1 MTRSMHRFGLLIL
14 GALVLAV
21 VLPVSAQSEGTLVVG
36 QPTVGNLADPAAV
49 ITFDYPLAQDS
60 AVVIEAFGEAAAPAV
75 TILRD
80 GAVVATEPNAAGS
93 LTVALTAV
101 LNAGNYTVQVSSANA
116 TAGLVILIVNS
127 ETPITA
133 QPLALGTPISGGVNA
148 ESPLAIYSISGLT
161 APADLYVTQT
171 GGGGVRVLNAETS
184 AISALIGGEFTEARL
199 QIPATGSSYRVEV
212 LYADAAHTYTLC
224 LSAVG
229 ALACT
234 GEALPPA
241 PVTTPVTNSVCMLT
255 PINAG
260 GVNIRQSASVN
271 APVIGG
277 VPGGLSVAAL
287 GISPDG
293 SFFTVTYNGVSGWVA
308 TSAVSLSGSCS
319 ALTVVNPPP
328 VSLPPTPVPP
338 TQPPPPPTPSGP
350 CLIRVTADQLVYSQ
364 PIADP
369 SYIYDEVTAG
379 FELIP
384 VGRLADNS
392 WWQTNYAMAWIS
404 TSVFGSTVN
413 ISGDCRAL
421 PIVSP

>member
-1 MTRSMHRFGLLIL
+1 MTRAIRRFGLLIL

-60 AVVIEAFGEAAAPAV
+60 AVVIEAFGEAAAPTV

-80 GAVVATEPNAAGS
+80 GTVVATEPNAAGS

-127 ETPITA
+127 EMPITA

-199 QIPATGSSYRVEV
+199 QIPANGSSYRVEV

-229 ALACT
+229 ASGCSA
-234 GEALPPA
+234 EALPPA
-241 PVTTPVTNSVCMLT
+241 PVATEEAVATPVTNSVCMLT

-271 APVIGG
+271 APVIGAL
-277 VPGGLSVAAL
+277 PGGTSVAAR

-293 SFFTVTYNGVSGWVA
+293 SFFTVTFNGVNGWVA
-308 TSAVSLSGSCS
+308 ASAVGATGSCGV
-319 ALTVVNPPP
+319 LNVVEPPP
-328 VSLPPTPVPP
+328 ISLPPTPL
-338 TQPPPPPTPSGP
+338 PPPTPSGP

-379 FELIP
+379 YELIP

>member
-1 MTRSMHRFGLLIL
+1 MTRAIRRFGLQMLCAL
-14 GALVLAV
+14 ALVV

-60 AVVIEAFGEAAAPAV
+60 AVVIEAFGEAPAPAV

-80 GAVVATEPNAAGS
+80 GAVVAAEPNTAGS
-93 LTVALTAV
+93 LTIALTAV
-101 LNAGNYTVQVSSANA
+101 LNAGTYTVQVSSANA

-133 QPLALGTPISGGVNA
+133 QPLALGTPISGAVNA

-199 QIPATGSSYRVEV
+199 QIPANGSSYRVEV

-229 ALACT
+229 APTCS
-234 GEALPPA
+234 GESLPPA
-241 PVTTPVTNSVCMLT
+241 PVATPVTDSVCMLT
-255 PINAG
+255 PLNAG

-271 APVIGG
+271 APVIGAL
-277 VPGGLSVAAL
+277 PGGTSVAAR

-293 SFFTVTYNGVSGWVA
+293 SFFSVTFNGVNGWVA
-308 TSAVSLSGSCS
+308 ASAVGATGSCG
-319 ALTVVNPPP
+319 ALTVVEPPP
-328 VSLPPTPVPP
+328 ISLPPTPL
-338 TQPPPPPTPSGP
+338 PPPTPSGP
-350 CLIRVTADQLVYSQ
+350 CLIRMTGEQLVYSQ
-364 PIADP
+364 PVVDP
-369 SYIYDEVTAG
+369 SYIFDEVQPG

-404 TSVFGSTVN
+404 TSAFGSTATV
-413 ISGDCRAL
+413 SGDCRAL

>member
-1 MTRSMHRFGLLIL
+1 MLCAL
-14 GALVLAV
+14 ALVV

-60 AVVIEAFGEAAAPAV
+60 AVVIEAFGEAPAPAV

-80 GAVVATEPNAAGS
+80 GAVVAAEPNTAGS
-93 LTVALTAV
+93 LTIALTAV
-101 LNAGNYTVQVSSANA
+101 LNAGTYTVQVSSANA

-133 QPLALGTPISGGVNA
+133 QPLALGTPISGAVNA

-199 QIPATGSSYRVEV
+199 QIPANGSSYRVEV

-229 ALACT
+229 APTCS
-234 GEALPPA
+234 GESLPPA
-241 PVTTPVTNSVCMLT
+241 PVATPVTDSVCMLT
-255 PINAG
+255 PLNAG

-271 APVIGG
+271 APVIGAL
-277 VPGGLSVAAL
+277 PGGTSVAAR

-293 SFFTVTYNGVSGWVA
+293 SFFSVTFNGVNGWVA
-308 TSAVSLSGSCS
+308 ASAVGATGSCG
-319 ALTVVNPPP
+319 ALTVVEPPP
-328 VSLPPTPVPP
+328 ISLPPTPL
-338 TQPPPPPTPSGP
+338 PPPTPSGP
-350 CLIRVTADQLVYSQ
+350 CLIRMTGEQLVYSQ
-364 PIADP
+364 PVVDP
-369 SYIYDEVTAG
+369 SYIFDEVQPG

-404 TSVFGSTVN
+404 TSAFGSTATV
-413 ISGDCRAL
+413 SGDCRAL

>member
-1 MTRSMHRFGLLIL
+1 MLCAL
-14 GALVLAV
+14 ALVV

-60 AVVIEAFGEAAAPAV
+60 AVVIEAFGEAPAPAV

-80 GAVVATEPNAAGS
+80 GAVVAAEPNAAGS
-93 LTVALTAV
+93 LTIALTAV
-101 LNAGNYTVQVSSANA
+101 LNAGTYTVQVSSANA
-116 TAGLVILIVNS
+116 TAGLVILIVDS

-133 QPLALGTPISGGVNA
+133 QPLALGTPISGAVNA

-199 QIPATGSSYRVEV
+199 QIPANGSSYRVEV

-224 LSAVG
+224 LSAAG
-229 ALACT
+229 APACS
-234 GEALPPA
+234 GASLPPA
-241 PVTTPVTNSVCMLT
+241 PVATPVTNSVCMLT
-255 PINAG
+255 PLNAG

-271 APVIGG
+271 APVLGAL
-277 VPGGLSVAAL
+277 PGGTSVAAR

-293 SFFTVTYNGVSGWVA
+293 SFFSVTFNGVNGWVA
-308 TSAVSLSGSCS
+308 ASAVGATGSCG
-319 ALTVVNPPP
+319 ALTVVEPPP
-328 VSLPPTPVPP
+328 ISLPPTPL
-338 TQPPPPPTPSGP
+338 PPPTPSGP
-350 CLIRVTADQLVYSQ
+350 CLIRMTGEQLVYSQ
-364 PIADP
+364 PVVDP
-369 SYIYDEVTAG
+369 SYIFDEVQPG

-404 TSVFGSTVN
+404 TSVFGSTATV
-413 ISGDCRAL
+413 SGDCRAL

>member
-1 MTRSMHRFGLLIL
+1 MTRAIRRFGLQMLCAL
-14 GALVLAV
+14 ALVV

-60 AVVIEAFGEAAAPAV
+60 AVVIEAFGEAPAPAV

-80 GAVVATEPNAAGS
+80 GAVVAAEPNTAGS
-93 LTVALTAV
+93 LTIALTAV
-101 LNAGNYTVQVSSANA
+101 LNAGTYTVQVSSANA

-133 QPLALGTPISGGVNA
+133 QPLALGTPISGAVNA

-199 QIPATGSSYRVEV
+199 QIPANGSSYRVEV

-229 ALACT
+229 APACS
-234 GEALPPA
+234 GESLPPA
-241 PVTTPVTNSVCMLT
+241 PVATPVTDSVCMLT
-255 PINAG
+255 PLNAG

-271 APVIGG
+271 APVIGAL
-277 VPGGLSVAAL
+277 PGGTSVAAR

-293 SFFTVTYNGVSGWVA
+293 SFFSVTFNGVNGWVA
-308 TSAVSLSGSCS
+308 ASAVGATGSCG
-319 ALTVVNPPP
+319 ALTVVEPPP
-328 VSLPPTPVPP
+328 ISLPPTPL
-338 TQPPPPPTPSGP
+338 PPPTPSGP
-350 CLIRVTADQLVYSQ
+350 CLIRMTGEQLVYSQ
-364 PIADP
+364 PVVDP
-369 SYIYDEVTAG
+369 SYIFDEVQPG

-404 TSVFGSTVN
+404 TSAFGSTATV
-413 ISGDCRAL
+413 SGDCRAL